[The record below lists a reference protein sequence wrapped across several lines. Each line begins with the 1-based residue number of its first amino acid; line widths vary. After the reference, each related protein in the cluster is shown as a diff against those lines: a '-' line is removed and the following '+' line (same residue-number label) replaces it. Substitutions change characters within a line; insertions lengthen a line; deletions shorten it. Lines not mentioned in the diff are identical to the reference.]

1 MPHTS
6 STAPASAAHALD
18 RLIGATLP
26 RFETPADVAGF
37 EAQAPWAER
46 VAAAST
52 YEALRIGAALN
63 PQAPALKFLPN
74 ASPDDVPLVWT
85 HAEFFGRVTQAAN
98 LFHRLGVGAGDVVS
112 LLLPLLPQAF
122 VALYGAQA
130 VGVANPV
137 NSMLSAAQLAE
148 ILRAAGTQVLV
159 CGGPAADAELWAKVQ
174 AIRSQLPALR
184 AVLVVGGAGLSAA
197 DDAAADGNRAAGAGA
212 GADGA
217 ADADADGNGD
227 GDTLVDH
234 FDTLLARQPASHLIS
249 GRPPLATDM
258 AGYFHTGGTTG
269 TPKLAQHSHA
279 NQVYQAWAL
288 RLMGLAEPGRALLFG
303 LPLFHVGGALTQ
315 GLSVLANGGHVV
327 VLSAA
332 GWRNAAAVRNVW
344 ALVQQHRPSLFGG
357 VPTVL
362 AAALQVPVG
371 DADISSLKLASGG
384 GAAIPVAVIQ
394 AYEQRLHLPVLE
406 VYGMT
411 ETASVHTMGHPD
423 MPRHAGS
430 VGRALPY
437 SRTRVVRIDA
447 DGHFAGDCKPG
458 EIGVV
463 AMAGPGVFSGY
474 RSSQHNQGAFVQPGW
489 VNSGDLG
496 RLDADGLLWI
506 TGRAKDLIIRG
517 GHNIDPA
524 PLEEL
529 LYRHPAVAVAALV
542 GQPDAHAGELPV
554 AYVQTKP
561 GVAVTA
567 AELIGYLR
575 EHTPER
581 AAVPVALH
589 FIDSMPLTA
598 VGKIFKPALRF
609 DAIGRVAGALV
620 ATALAGQGASAADW
634 ALAVLPDAQ
643 HGQVVQVTLHSSDG
657 SQRQAWA
664 AAVHAALGPLALH
677 HTVV

>member
-1 MPHTS
+1 MPM
-6 STAPASAAHALD
+6 SALQPMPRPSAHVLD
-18 RLIGATLP
+18 RLIGDQLP
-26 RFETPADVAGF
+26 PLRNPADVAAF

-52 YEALRIGAALN
+52 YDALRLGAALN
-63 PQAPALKFLPN
+63 PAAPALVFLPT
-74 ASPDDVPLVWT
+74 ASPDDTPLTWS
-85 HAEFFGRVTQAAN
+85 HADFIGRVTQAAN

-112 LLLPLLPQAF
+112 LLLPLVPQAF

-137 NSMLSAAQLAE
+137 NAMLSAAQLAE
-148 ILRAAGTQVLV
+148 ILRAADTKVLV
-159 CGGPAADAELWAKVQ
+159 CSGHADNAELWEKVQ
-174 AIRSQLPALR
+174 SIRDQLPALK
-184 AVLVVGGAGLSAA
+184 AVLVVGGSPPHGDEET
-197 DDAAADGNRAAGAGA
+197 DD
-212 GADGA
+212 
-217 ADADADGNGD
+217 
-227 GDTLVDH
+227 
-234 FDTLLARQPASHLIS
+234 FDTLLARQPATHLVS
-249 GRPPLATDM
+249 NRLPLATDI

-269 TPKLAQHSHA
+269 TPKLVQHSHA

-288 RLMGLAEPGRALLFG
+288 RLMGLAEPGRAVLFG

-315 GLSVLANGGHVV
+315 GLAALANGGHLV

-332 GWRNAAAVRNVW
+332 GWRNPTAVRQVW
-344 ALVQQHRPSLFGG
+344 QLVQRFRPALFGG

-362 AAALQVPVG
+362 GAALQVPVG
-371 DADISSLKLASGG
+371 DADISSLRLASGG

-394 AYEQRLHLPVLE
+394 VYEQRMGLPVLE

-411 ETASVHTMGHPD
+411 ETASVHTMGYPE
-423 MPRHAGS
+423 MPRTAGT
-430 VGRALPY
+430 VGRQLPY
-437 SRTRVVRIDA
+437 SRVRVVRVTA
-447 DGHFAGDCKPG
+447 DGQDGGDCAPG

-463 AMAGPGVFSGY
+463 AMAGPGVFAGY
-474 RSSQHNQGAFVQPGW
+474 RSAQHNQGAFIAPGW

-496 RLDADGLLWI
+496 RLDAEGQLWI

-542 GQPDAHAGELPV
+542 GQPDAYAGELPV
-554 AYVQTKP
+554 AYVQAKP

-567 AELIGYLR
+567 AELISYLR

-589 FIDSMPLTA
+589 LIDSMPLTA
-598 VGKIFKPALRF
+598 VGKIFKPALRV
-609 DAIGRVAGALV
+609 DAIGRVAGELV
-620 ATALAGQGASAADW
+620 RHALAPLDMAPDDW
-634 ALAVLPDAQ
+634 AVQVLADAT
-643 HGQVVQVTLHSSDG
+643 HGQVVQVRLPAG
-657 SQRQAWA
+657 PQRAVA
-664 AAVHAALGPLALH
+664 EAAVHAALDPLALR